1 MIECKE
7 LKVSIIIPAYNVE
20 KYIYQCIKSVSNQS
34 YKNLEIILVNDGSTD
49 KSLEIIE
56 KCSVEDKRIKITTKK
71 NGGLSSARN
80 KGIEEATGDYI
91 FNLDGDD
98 FLDSDTIENLVNEVL
113 KSKDLIDVVVGN
125 LSLVFGDDRKK
136 IWIDSNLEENK
147 IYSGK
152 DYLEKYFFVGKACYS
167 SCNKLWKRDLYIKN
181 NIWHPLEISLGEDS
195 NTVVR
200 LMSKAKNIIKLNK
213 SVYNY
218 RMNPQSMTKVK
229 AKKILQY
236 EKSIKLLDEY
246 FLENSQVNFFK
257 KYRLSYLFFS
267 LYVEVLTISNKEIV
281 ANEMDDYSIVKKMFL
296 NDLEKISK
304 EKIIR
309 NHMSGKLKILLKMYL
324 FNPLITEFVLRG
336 YKKLKR
342 RN

>member
-1 MIECKE
+1 MSENKKI
-7 LKVSIIIPAYNVE
+7 KVTIVIPIYNVE
-20 KYIYQCIKSVSNQS
+20 KYISECIESVIKQK
-34 YKNLEIILVNDGSTD
+34 YKNIEIILVNDGSTD
-49 KSLEIIE
+49 KSLKIIE
-56 KCSVEDKRIKITTKK
+56 EYSYEDKRIKIITKK

-80 KGIEEATGDYI
+80 RGIEEATGDYI

-113 KSKDLIDVVVGN
+113 KSKDSIDVVVGN
-125 LSLVFGDDRKK
+125 LSLFFCDDSKK

-147 IYSGK
+147 IHSGK

-229 AKKILQY
+229 AKKILQF

-246 FLENSQVNFFK
+246 FLEDSQVNFFE

-267 LYVEVLTISNKEIV
+267 LYVQVLTVSNKEI
-281 ANEMDDYSIVKKMFL
+281 AENGMDDYSVIKKMFL
-296 NDLEKISK
+296 NDLEKISQ
-304 EKIIR
+304 EKIIQD
-309 NHMSGKLKILLKMYL
+309 NICIKMKIILKIYLLSPSIVEILLKYY
-324 FNPLITEFVLRG
+324 E
-336 YKKLKR
+336 K
-342 RN
+342 